1 MRGAFNHNFDPY
13 WSGAIYG
20 AYAQLKYG
28 NGGAALVCTA
38 IAGIGA
44 ATAGITNCNP
54 NFNLAQI
61 GGIIRWTPVKN
72 LTFSADVTY
81 TMLDQKFAGTI
92 TPGAAVNS
100 VAKPAAT
107 YQLKDQDTVS
117 LLVRAQRNF

>member
-1 MRGAFNHNFDPY
+1 MAEQHSSAPL
-13 WSGAIYG
+13 SQA
-20 AYAQLKYG
+20 
-28 NGGAALVCTA
+28 
-38 IAGIGA
+38 IGA
-44 ATAGITNCNP
+44 ATAGITNCDP

-100 VAKPAAT
+100 SPSR
-107 YQLKDQDTVS
+107 QLPTS
-117 LLVRAQRNF
+117 